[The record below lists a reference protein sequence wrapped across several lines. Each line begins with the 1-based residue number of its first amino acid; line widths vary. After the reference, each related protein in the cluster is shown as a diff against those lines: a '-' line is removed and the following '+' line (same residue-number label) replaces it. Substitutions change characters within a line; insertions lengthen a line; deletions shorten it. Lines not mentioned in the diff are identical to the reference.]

1 MASLLGFGTIGH
13 LWRLARVGFVLAREG
28 ALGVVD
34 PVMLP
39 AGPAFLVKMARLI
52 ERKDST
58 SAPQRL
64 ARAIARLGPSY
75 VKYGQF
81 LATRAD
87 IVGPRIAAD
96 LATLQDAMEPFAQA
110 EAIAAI
116 EVAFAA
122 PYGTLY
128 REIGPAIAAA
138 SVAQVHKAT
147 TIDGRIVAV
156 KVLRPGIRARFARD
170 LADMRFAGEL
180 AERFSQEAR
189 RLRMVES
196 FATLARSVTLEL
208 DLRIEAAALS
218 ELGENTANDP
228 DFCVPKPDWEL
239 TARDVLTTTWV
250 DGTKIADLAAL
261 DTAGHDRRKL
271 ARIVV
276 QSFLKQAIGQGF
288 FHADMHPGNLF
299 VDPDGRLVAVDGG
312 IMGRIGLKER
322 RFLAEILL
330 GFITRDYLK
339 VAQVHFEAG
348 YVPGHHSVEEFA
360 QAIRAVGEPIFDRR
374 ADQISMA
381 KLLTLLFEIT
391 GIFDMRT
398 RTELIMLQRTMVV
411 VEGVGR
417 MLDPGFDMWRTAE
430 PVLRDWITRN
440 LGPIGKIEEAGRG
453 LAALVGS
460 LGQIPGHITRAEQVL
475 VALEQQV
482 STGLGPNAENSFSG
496 RSLAGSSASH
506 KALTLGVWA
515 LVALAAYALW
525 LQS

>member
-1 MASLLGFGTIGH
+1 MTRLIGFGTIGH
-13 LWRLARVGFVLAREG
+13 LRRLARVGFVLAREG

-34 PVMLP
+34 PAMLP
-39 AGPAFLVKMARLI
+39 VGLAFLVRCARLI
-52 ERKDST
+52 ERRDSAT
-58 SAPQRL
+58 GQQRL

-96 LATLQDAMEPFAQA
+96 LAILQDAMEPFAQSA
-110 EAIAAI
+110 AIAAI
-116 EVAFAA
+116 EAAFAV
-122 PYGTLY
+122 PLGTLY

-147 TIDGRIVAV
+147 TIDGRTVAV
-156 KVLRPGIRARFARD
+156 KVLRPGIRARFKRD
-170 LADMRFAGEL
+170 LADMHFVGAL

-196 FATLARSVTLEL
+196 IATLARSVTLEL

-218 ELGENTANDP
+218 ELGDNTKDDP
-228 DFCVPKPDWEL
+228 DFVVPQPDWER
-239 TARDVLTTTWV
+239 TARDVLTTQWV
-250 DGTKIADLAAL
+250 DGTRIADLAAL
-261 DTAGHDRRKL
+261 DAAGHDRKKL
-271 ARIVV
+271 AQIVV
-276 QSFLKQAIGQGF
+276 QSFLKQAIGQGY

-299 VDPDGRLVAVDGG
+299 VDAEGRLVAVDGG
-312 IMGRIGLKER
+312 IMGRIGMKER

-417 MLDPGFDMWRTAE
+417 MLDPAFDMWRTAE
-430 PVLRDWITRN
+430 PVLRDWIARN
-440 LGPIGKIEEAGRG
+440 LGPIGRIEEAGRG
-453 LAALVGS
+453 LS
-460 LGQIPGHITRAEQVL
+460 
-475 VALEQQV
+475 
-482 STGLGPNAENSFSG
+482 
-496 RSLAGSSASH
+496 SLAGILSEAPQLAARAKLLLAAMEERESAALATSPGSSKGSWMLAF
-506 KALTLGVWA
+506 GVWA
-515 LVALAAYALW
+515 LVALAIHALW
-525 LQS
+525 M